1 MAPKSKRDKSVLSRK
16 RTNPIGTYRGY
27 LPRIPR
33 PRISF
38 NGHLLKGTATISAA
52 ITSSGEA
59 FDYHFVDCN
68 VTWGISRAHT
78 AISDSYQKY
87 VYKSLVMEWLP
98 AVGPA
103 DTGARTQYAMT
114 YLDNAEMM
122 FFIQNSATSATARSL
137 ILASNCK
144 MWNAW
149 ERVTFRIPLTRRRK
163 SFPVNTNYTP
173 SELEMERSTQGLV
186 CMSAFNAPSNAVY
199 GSYRF
204 YYEIELSELASN
216 PGT

>member
-1 MAPKSKRDKSVLSRK
+1 MPKRNNKSVLSRK

-38 NGHLLKGTATISAA
+38 DGHILKGTATIAA
-52 ITSSGEA
+52 SITSSGEA
-59 FDYHFVDCN
+59 FDYHLLDCDG
-68 VTWGISRAHT
+68 TYGISRAHT
-78 AISDSYQKY
+78 PISDSYQKY

-103 DTGARTQYAMT
+103 DTGARTQFAMT
-114 YLDNAEMM
+114 YFDNAETM
-122 FFIQNSATSATARSL
+122 FFIQNTATSSTARSA
-137 ILASNCK
+137 ILSTNCK

-149 ERVTFRIPLTRRRK
+149 ERISFRIPITRRRK
-163 SFPVNTNYTP
+163 SFPVNTNFTP
-173 SELEMERSTQGLV
+173 TELEMERSTQGMV
-186 CMSAFNAPSNAVY
+186 CMSQFNAPSNAVY

-204 YYEIELSELASN
+204 YYEVELSELAST